1 MKRLF
6 AAAIIVLFL
15 ALPVW
20 AEDKDKDKAK
30 CPGTP
35 MQSDCLTCHTL
46 SGNKMVLKEFP
57 PDAWRAYPNKS
68 MRIVALNAYE
78 DVGHFFLA
86 DIDSKGISEFFA
98 YMNRHGIKK
107 AVIELHS
114 PGGSLFDAQRIVNII
129 REWQSDGGTVETRLY
144 GIAFSAGFYIFVS
157 GDHRLVS
164 ADSDLMWHE
173 LLSFEGFGFKV
184 TTPSDSEQSAKI
196 LRHLQ
201 DVRNNYLVTRGKLT
215 KAELDAKISRRQE
228 WWMTGKDA
236 VEFGFADGFI
246 GK

>member
-1 MKRLF
+1 MKKLL
-6 AAAIIVLFL
+6 AILTVVLFL

-20 AEDKDKDKAK
+20 AEDKDDPKPDKAK

-46 SGNKMVLKEFP
+46 LGNKMVLKEFP
-57 PDAWRAYPNKS
+57 PDAWRTYPTNVP
-68 MRIVALNAYE
+68 MRVIS
-78 DVGHFFLA
+78 DVGRFVLT
-86 DIDSKGISEFFA
+86 DIDSRGISEFFA
-98 YMNRHGIKK
+98 YLNRHGIKK

-129 REWQSDGGTVETRLY
+129 KEWQSGGGTVETRLY
-144 GIAFSAGFYIFVS
+144 GMAFSAGFYIFVS

-173 LLSFEGFGFKV
+173 LLSFEGFGLKL

-228 WWMTGKDA
+228 WWMTGRDA
-236 VEFGFADGFI
+236 VELGFADGFI